1 MELTEETILKYDYLV
16 KSIAGFMNKNSNL
29 FDLDDLIIF
38 GYFGLIDAIKKYDS
52 SSQASFIT
60 YANIRIRGAILDG
73 IRKEGKIGRNREK
86 IDLEEIA
93 NSKQKLTKKQ
103 REILQKIS
111 IATAKNYDSLIQKGI
126 TDYNFEIV
134 ELYEL
139 KHILEQ
145 MCSNLTVQEQQVLKL
160 LYDDQLTLKRI
171 GQQLHISES
180 RVSQV
185 KTKALKKL
193 RTEENIKKLQ
203 DYL

>member
-52 SSQASFIT
+52 SSQASFTT

>member
-29 FDLDDLIIF
+29 FDLDDLISF

-111 IATAKNYDSLIQKGI
+111 IATAKNYDLLIQKGI

-171 GQQLHISES
+171 GKQLHISES

>member
-29 FDLDDLIIF
+29 FDLDDLISF

-52 SSQASFIT
+52 SNQASFIT

-103 REILQKIS
+103 SEILQKIS

-171 GQQLHISES
+171 GKQLHISES

>member
-1 MELTEETILKYDYLV
+1 M
-16 KSIAGFMNKNSNL
+16 
-29 FDLDDLIIF
+29 
-38 GYFGLIDAIKKYDS
+38 
-52 SSQASFIT
+52 
-60 YANIRIRGAILDG
+60 
-73 IRKEGKIGRNREK
+73 
-86 IDLEEIA
+86 
-93 NSKQKLTKKQ
+93 
-103 REILQKIS
+103 
-111 IATAKNYDSLIQKGI
+111 IQKGI

-171 GQQLHISES
+171 GKQLHISES

>member
-29 FDLDDLIIF
+29 FDLDDLISF

-52 SSQASFIT
+52 SRQASFTT

-73 IRKEGKIGRNREK
+73 IRKEGKIGRNKEK

-111 IATAKNYDSLIQKGI
+111 IATTKNYDSLIQK
-126 TDYNFEIV
+126 
-134 ELYEL
+134 LYEL

-145 MCSNLTVQEQQVLKL
+145 MCSNLTAQEQQVLKL
-160 LYDDQLTLKRI
+160 LYDDQLTLTRI
-171 GQQLHISES
+171 GKQLHISES

>member
-29 FDLDDLIIF
+29 FDLDDLISF

-111 IATAKNYDSLIQKGI
+111 IATTKNYDSLIQKGI

-171 GQQLHISES
+171 GKQLHISES

-193 RTEENIKKLQ
+193 RTEKNIKKLK

>member
-16 KSIAGFMNKNSNL
+16 KSIAGFMNKNFNL
-29 FDLDDLIIF
+29 FDLDDLISF

-52 SSQASFIT
+52 SNQASFIT

-171 GQQLHISES
+171 GKQLHISES